1 MGGGF
6 GLTKAF
12 YITKQFGGRFFI
24 ASECGVGTR
33 IRILL
38 PRPSDAHARPSA
50 QAQEPDTVSKHP
62 PLATAT
68 A

>member
-38 PRPSDAHARPSA
+38 PRPADAHAPAPA
-50 QAQEPDTVSKHP
+50 QAQEPAAVSSDP
-62 PLATAT
+62 PLAATTA
-68 A
+68 